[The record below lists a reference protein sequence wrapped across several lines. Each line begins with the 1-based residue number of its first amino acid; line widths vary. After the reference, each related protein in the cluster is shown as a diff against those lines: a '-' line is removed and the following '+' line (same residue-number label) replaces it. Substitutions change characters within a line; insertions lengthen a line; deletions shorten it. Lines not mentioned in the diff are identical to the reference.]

1 MKYFFPKRRKT
12 KMWFHE
18 ILRVLFSRIYMILKI
33 LLVFFTFQTP
43 EHLANLN
50 CLISSTFSQMSSKD
64 FLCGYQHLQISPMRE
79 IPQILIFAERKISTI
94 KISIFQVT
102 ALIKLVILHSEM
114 FCKNGV
120 LKNFAKLTGKYL
132 ESFFQ
137 IKLQT

>member
-1 MKYFFPKRRKT
+1 
-12 KMWFHE
+12 MWFRE
-18 ILRVLFSRIYMILKI
+18 ILPVLFSRIYMILKI
-33 LLVFFTFQTP
+33 LLVFFTFQRP

-50 CLISSTFSQMSSKD
+50 CLISSTFSQMSSKE
-64 FLCGYQHLQISPMRE
+64 FLCGYQLLQMSPKRE
-79 IPQILIFAERKISTI
+79 IPQISSIFAERKISTI

-102 ALIKLVILHSEM
+102 ASIKLVILQPEM

-120 LKNFAKLTGKYL
+120 YKNFTKFTGKYL